1 MKKRYVYL
9 LLFLVPGL
17 FTSLLITLALFGAVY
32 GTFWLFVY
40 GDSAWP
46 DWTEQVM
53 PILMLVIFSGIWIGT
68 IVTGYCVGKKLET
81 SPGFDFRH
89 LWLSL
94 GATLLPIVIMLL
106 HQFSIGNLGPK
117 SDGQLCS
124 EYCSGLG
131 YDMSSMSPRDFGEQT
146 CSCIGRN
153 GEEEI
158 FLSIED
164 LQRLLKKTSM
174 N

>member
-1 MKKRYVYL
+1 MKKRYIYT

-17 FTSLLITLALFGAVY
+17 FVSLLITFTLFAVSYGAL
-32 GTFWLFVY
+32 WLFVF
-40 GDSAWP
+40 GDNTWP

-53 PILMLVIFSGIWIGT
+53 PVLMLVIFSSIWIGT
-68 IVTGYCVGKKLET
+68 IVTGYCVGKKFEP

-117 SDGQLCS
+117 SDGQICR

-131 YDMSSMSPRDFGEQT
+131 YDTSSISPRDFGEQT
-146 CSCIGRN
+146 CSCISSK
-153 GEEEI
+153 GEEEVT
-158 FLSIED
+158 LSIDD
-164 LQRLLKKTSM
+164 LRR
-174 N
+174 